1 MNSSAACRAASCCA
15 FFVGLVFSPLASA
28 HKDDYLG
35 DTFVFVTL
43 DRGEAEAEYWIDWRS
58 EPRGLLHTVGFEYG
72 MTDRF
77 MVDFS
82 ARFAQPSSD
91 ADHFETEFAEMR
103 YRFGD
108 EGERPVDLAASIEFA
123 NERNDARS
131 THRLLEPRLVLS
143 RDFSGWNVTV
153 NLVETLVLDDSRRS
167 ALEGAAA
174 IRSPSFGAW
183 NFGLEL
189 QRERALENSTVLLPQ
204 LWYRVRANTYV
215 KAGAGYDVVGE
226 HNHFIRVAVE
236 TEF

>member
-1 MNSSAACRAASCCA
+1 MLGCSTA
-15 FFVGLVFSPLASA
+15 VSA

-58 EPRGLLHTVGFEYG
+58 DPKGLLHTAGLEYG
-72 MTDRF
+72 VTDRL

-82 ARFAQPSSD
+82 ARFAQPTAG
-91 ADHFETEFAEMR
+91 ADRFQTEFAEMR

-108 EGERPVDLAASIEFA
+108 EGERPVDVAASIEVA
-123 NERNDARS
+123 HERSDAGS
-131 THRLLEPRLVLS
+131 AHTLLEPRLVLS
-143 RDFSGWNVTV
+143 RDFSGWNATV

-167 ALEGAAA
+167 ALEGAAG
-174 IRSPSFGAW
+174 IRSPNFGAW

-189 QRERALENSTVLLPQ
+189 QRERALENSTLLLPQ
-204 LWYRVRANTYV
+204 LWYRVGMDTFV
-215 KAGAGYDVVGE
+215 KAGAGYNLAGE
-226 HNHFIRVAVE
+226 HNRFIRVAIE